1 MGTSNRGRIVASAA
15 TVLTLAVVG
24 GTAVTSSPGAA
35 DGYGTTTSKYETTT
49 TKPETTTSTSTTTTA
64 PPPPPTFTTTTSTT
78 TTSTTTTSTTTT
90 TVAKPPSACTPGF
103 WKNHVE
109 EWIGFASDATVGSV
123 FDIPA
128 AYGDLGDAT
137 LLEALR
143 AGGGSGL
150 TGASNIL
157 LRAAVASLLNSAQAD
172 VSFPMTTDE
181 IIAAV
186 NAALASEDRAAI
198 LDLATELDD
207 LNNTGDCI
215 VG

>member
-1 MGTSNRGRIVASAA
+1 M
-15 TVLTLAVVG
+15 
-24 GTAVTSSPGAA
+24 
-35 DGYGTTTSKYETTT
+35 
-49 TKPETTTSTSTTTTA
+49 
-64 PPPPPTFTTTTSTT
+64 
-78 TTSTTTTSTTTT
+78 
-90 TVAKPPSACTPGF
+90 
-103 WKNHVE
+103 
-109 EWIGFASDATVGSV
+109 
-123 FDIPA
+123 
-128 AYGDLGDAT
+128 
-137 LLEALR
+137 LEALR